1 MEHGRLF
8 TDSSG
13 VEWEVYDESQWS
25 VAMALDWDYPP
36 QVDEFG
42 LLFDSTLGKRRV
54 FPCPSD
60 WQSLSDGELETLLA
74 NAQSLT

>member
-25 VAMALDWDYPP
+25 VAMALDWDYLP

-42 LLFDSTLGKRRV
+42 LLFDSTLGKRRM
-54 FPCPSD
+54 FPCPRD
-60 WQSLSDGELETLLA
+60 WQSLSDAELETLLA
-74 NAQSLT
+74 RARSLT